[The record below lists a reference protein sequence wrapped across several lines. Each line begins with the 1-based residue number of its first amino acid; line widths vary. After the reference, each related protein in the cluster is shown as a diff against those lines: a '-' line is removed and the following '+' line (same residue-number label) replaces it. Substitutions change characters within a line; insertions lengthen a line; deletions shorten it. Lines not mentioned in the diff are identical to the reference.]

1 MVLLLA
7 LAFDWI
13 WREPPAWAHPVVW
26 LGKLI
31 DLLVPAKTSTLVT
44 DRDRIAQLFQGAFIW
59 ALTVLTAY
67 LSARIVELAI
77 RRLPGPLGLLA
88 GAIVLKPAFAVE
100 DLVEASAIVE
110 SRLHA
115 GDMAGARASLTTL
128 VSRDVASLDEP
139 LVAAGAIESLAENLN
154 DSFVAPAGYFLMFG
168 LPGAFAYRAANTL
181 DSMIGYRG
189 RYEYLGKI
197 SARAD
202 DLANLVTSRMTAV
215 LIVGAAALNR
225 LDWPNSL
232 LIALRDQRLT
242 ESPNAGWPMGA
253 MAGALNVQLE
263 KPDDYRL
270 GAEFGRPEPA
280 DINRA
285 ARVARSAVWLC
296 WALAA
301 VAALAFKRGKFFRV
315 NSSLGTKAVGVARRG

>member
-1 MVLLLA
+1 
-7 LAFDWI
+7 
-13 WREPPAWAHPVVW
+13 
-26 LGKLI
+26 
-31 DLLVPAKTSTLVT
+31 
-44 DRDRIAQLFQGAFIW
+44 
-59 ALTVLTAY
+59 
-67 LSARIVELAI
+67 
-77 RRLPGPLGLLA
+77 
-88 GAIVLKPAFAVE
+88 
-100 DLVEASAIVE
+100 
-110 SRLHA
+110 
-115 GDMAGARASLTTL
+115 
-128 VSRDVASLDEP
+128 
-139 LVAAGAIESLAENLN
+139 
-154 DSFVAPAGYFLMFG
+154 
-168 LPGAFAYRAANTL
+168 
-181 DSMIGYRG
+181 MIGYRG

-225 LDWPNSL
+225 LDWPKSL
-232 LIALRDQRLT
+232 LISLRDHRLT
-242 ESPNAGWPMGA
+242 ASPNAGWPMGA

-301 VAALAFKRGKFFRV
+301 VAALAFKLGKFSRAKSL
-315 NSSLGTKAVGVARRG
+315 SSTKAAGVARRG

>member
-1 MVLLLA
+1 MKEASSYAHRSMVLLLA

-44 DRDRIAQLFQGAFIW
+44 DRDHIAQLFQGAFIW

-128 VSRDVASLDEP
+128 VSR
-139 LVAAGAIESLAENLN
+139 
-154 DSFVAPAGYFLMFG
+154 
-168 LPGAFAYRAANTL
+168 
-181 DSMIGYRG
+181 
-189 RYEYLGKI
+189 
-197 SARAD
+197 
-202 DLANLVTSRMTAV
+202 
-215 LIVGAAALNR
+215 
-225 LDWPNSL
+225 W
-232 LIALRDQRLT
+232 
-242 ESPNAGWPMGA
+242 
-253 MAGALNVQLE
+253 
-263 KPDDYRL
+263 
-270 GAEFGRPEPA
+270 
-280 DINRA
+280 
-285 ARVARSAVWLC
+285 
-296 WALAA
+296 
-301 VAALAFKRGKFFRV
+301 
-315 NSSLGTKAVGVARRG
+315 